1 MRLAASLVLYLAAL
15 VCAREWAETTDPGS
29 PQLDEDEEVTSTME
43 ENSVEGYSITC
54 YDRTRIPACDVI
66 EEVTIIDAVASQT
79 TGIEYDLTIVDGDEL
94 VESPQTMVCNLDS
107 NKPAI
112 CTVTEINESLSY
124 SGVKSESLEEEYDTA
139 TAETTSEIF
148 DLETTLSCSS
158 SSLAVSTHA
167 MSPTTSGSVRST
179 SSVGPGVGSMSI
191 TNTQIR
197 VSSASPTSSSA
208 HSTGAAPIA
217 TGEVAMMIGGAAMA
231 LLVAVL

>member
-15 VCAREWAETTDPGS
+15 VCARELETTTYPGS

-54 YDRTRIPACDVI
+54 YNRTRIPACDVI

-79 TGIEYDLTIVDGDEL
+79 TSIEYDLTIIDGDEL
-94 VESPQTMVCNLDS
+94 EESPRTMVCNLDS
-107 NKPAI
+107 TKPVI
-112 CTVTEINESLSY
+112 CTATEINESPSY
-124 SGVKSESLEEEYDTA
+124 TAVKTGSAGEEYDTA
-139 TAETTSEIF
+139 TAETTSEIS

-167 MSPTTSGSVRST
+167 MSRTASGSVRST

-197 VSSASPTSSSA
+197 APSISPTSSS

-217 TGEVAMMIGGAAMA
+217 TGEVVMMAGGAAMA
-231 LLVAVL
+231 LLVAIL